1 LMEDKG
7 NMAAAEKRTSVSSPY
22 EIVLDSVSVRF
33 PTGNSEVVALDDVNL
48 NIKENEFI
56 CIMGPSGCGKTTLLN
71 AIAGFVKPTSGS
83 IKVEGRPVT
92 KAGPDR
98 AVVFQSD
105 AVFPWMTVEENVG
118 FSPRVRGKAKGE
130 IKETVDR
137 YVELVGLQDFRKA
150 WPKELSGGM
159 RKRVDLA
166 RGYAADPKV
175 LLLDEPF
182 GALDI
187 ITKEHLQEELRRLWV
202 ASPRTMIF
210 ITHDLEE
217 ALFLGDRIIIMSP
230 RPGRIAYV
238 YEPEFPRERDQSL
251 KLEGRFV
258 DLRRQV
264 LKTMA
269 VDHII

>member
-1 LMEDKG
+1 MTSEERG
-7 NMAAAEKRTSVSSPY
+7 TPAASPY
-22 EIVLDSVSVRF
+22 EIAIDSVSVRF
-33 PTGNSEVVALDDVNL
+33 PTGDTEVVALHDVNL

-83 IKVEGRPVT
+83 INIEGQPVT

-105 AVFPWMTVEENVG
+105 AVFPWMTVEENVA
-118 FSPRVRGKAKGE
+118 FSPRVRGKTKEE

-187 ITKEHLQEELRRLWV
+187 ITKERLQEELRRLWL

-230 RPGRIAYV
+230 RPGKIAYV
-238 YEPEFPRERDQSL
+238 YEPDFPRERDQSF
-251 KLEGRFV
+251 KVDERFV

-264 LKTMA
+264 LETMTT
-269 VDHII
+269 DHIV